1 MVDTPASGPAIT
13 WAYYYDWL
21 DRLIR
26 VDKDTVQQSVYV
38 YDESDNR
45 LELQLP
51 GETHHYTFD
60 FADRLLARSVNSTPT
75 ETFSHD
81 ADGNMI
87 ARTAGGVTTNYSWD
101 SFDKLTSIQKP
112 GFQQSFRY
120 DSEGIRKSKGSDT
133 RYFSSG
139 ATSLVDLLPTN
150 SISYIQGHL
159 ILGMLQGGNYYW
171 YIPDGLGTVR
181 LVMDSSGTTVVSS
194 FASDEFGRQTAVT
207 GSPAHTFTG
216 ALGVRNEVGI
226 DSQLL
231 YARQRWYDPTIGRF
245 LSQDPIG
252 FAGGLNM
259 YTGMANNPI
268 NNVDPSGLLK
278 RYTTGPNKGQIIFT
292 PVGQPG
298 LAGQGL
304 NGGGKVYSTMQ
315 GGYIT
320 TDRGRRVD
328 VFQNKRIEGQP
339 YDKRMNTNCA
349 GNDFA
354 DGAFWVQPNEATKIA
369 KDEFREL
376 GITEIPRSGDK
387 VIYYDYDSNQLPV
400 HTMTV
405 SDVPPD
411 YFGSV
416 NSVTVKGKNGAG
428 PIYNAPLF
436 TGGISKNAQ
445 NGYENQYSAP
455 LAFPTIYRPRP

>member
-101 SFDKLTSIQKP
+101 SFDKLTSIEKP

-216 ALGVRNEVGI
+216 ALGVRNEVGS

-231 YARQRWYDPTIGRF
+231 YARQRWYDPQLGRW
-245 LSQDPIG
+245 LSVDPIG
-252 FAGGLNM
+252 FAGGLNL
-259 YTGMANNPI
+259 YAYAGNNPI
-268 NNVDPSGLLK
+268 NFVDPSGLEPAEAVVLITRDGKILPYWSRVKNSGQAKATGLK
-278 RYTTGPNKGQIIFT
+278 LGDPCPIYYPAPKKYLMPLGIQEFMGNFNNYKDNDVGFAAFWFPKGANDYKYKDVRFDSF
-292 PVGQPG
+292 GNFAYG
-298 LAGQGL
+298 LSGRLAGFSGKKLQWVANELLKQG
-304 NGGGKVYSTMQ
+304 NNNHINIQDIDQ
-315 GGYIT
+315 GIKT
-320 TDRGRRVD
+320 
-328 VFQNKRIEGQP
+328 
-339 YDKRMNTNCA
+339 YD
-349 GNDFA
+349 F
-354 DGAFWVQPNEATKIA
+354 I
-369 KDEFREL
+369 
-376 GITEIPRSGDK
+376 
-387 VIYYDYDSNQLPV
+387 
-400 HTMTV
+400 
-405 SDVPPD
+405 
-411 YFGSV
+411 
-416 NSVTVKGKNGAG
+416 KNGARLSTK
-428 PIYNAPLF
+428 PIQELNLPPHFNPGAPPQKL
-436 TGGISKNAQ
+436 
-445 NGYENQYSAP
+445 
-455 LAFPTIYRPRP
+455 

>member
-1 MVDTPASGPAIT
+1 VDTPASGPAIT
-13 WAYYYDWL
+13 WAYSYDWL

-207 GSPAHTFTG
+207 GSPTHTFTG

-245 LSQDPIG
+245 LNQDPIG
-252 FAGGLNM
+252 FAGGLNLFT
-259 YTGMANNPI
+259 YVDNNPI
-268 NNVDPSGLLK
+268 HFVDPD
-278 RYTTGPNKGQIIFT
+278 
-292 PVGQPG
+292 G
-298 LAGQGL
+298 LAPRGSGPFTFVIPLPQSLIDQIDMNQIHQVEQEYGFKYKFTAKDPGFNAFVPELNTLYLKTDLNPTSAPQSGYLGYSDPKGILTINLARLRAKAKRNLSDAQQQGCPDEDAAFRQL
-304 NGGGKVYSTMQ
+304 LTYTIKHETLAHLSGFATKRLTTYKTDDYEAK
-315 GGYIT
+315 GYIDSGENADVFNPNIVKLRPEHT
-320 TDRGRRVD
+320 FWRDRGR
-328 VFQNKRIEGQP
+328 
-339 YDKRMNTNCA
+339 
-349 GNDFA
+349 
-354 DGAFWVQPNEATKIA
+354 
-369 KDEFREL
+369 
-376 GITEIPRSGDK
+376 
-387 VIYYDYDSNQLPV
+387 
-400 HTMTV
+400 
-405 SDVPPD
+405 
-411 YFGSV
+411 
-416 NSVTVKGKNGAG
+416 
-428 PIYNAPLF
+428 
-436 TGGISKNAQ
+436 
-445 NGYENQYSAP
+445 
-455 LAFPTIYRPRP
+455 